1 MEGGGVM
8 GIKSSVLRCALDSQ
22 GDMMCRHLD
31 KLVGS
36 SAESGAGDASL
47 HSI

>member
-1 MEGGGVM
+1 MV
-8 GIKSSVLRCALDSQ
+8 GIKSSVWRCALDSQ
-22 GDMMCRHLD
+22 GDVTCRHLD

-47 HSI
+47 HSL